1 MPSILICLPWPGRRK
16 RTRSSC
22 DDGCLVSKLDCITLS
37 FVRCVI
43 SYCPTPT
50 MMQDRATVVVV
61 GAGVAGLTAASRLR
75 QLGIDDVL
83 VVEAAEHVGGRIKQ
97 VEGVLPW
104 PVELGPEFVHGAKS
118 SLKVLR
124 CGRTRALDTVQPR
137 PSLKRSD
144 ASCGNLRGQT
154 AGFTASSNA

>member
-1 MPSILICLPWPGRRK
+1 
-16 RTRSSC
+16 
-22 DDGCLVSKLDCITLS
+22 
-37 FVRCVI
+37 
-43 SYCPTPT
+43 
-50 MMQDRATVVVV
+50 MQERATVVVV
-61 GAGVAGLTAASRLR
+61 GAGVAGLTAANRLR

-124 CGRTRALDTVQPR
+124 WWSNQQHSANAATPDDPGRDWMSPT
-137 PSLKRSD
+137 
-144 ASCGNLRGQT
+144 
-154 AGFTASSNA
+154 